1 MSSDINYLTNFYD
14 GCKLKMS
21 GIFIQTRHNVRFSFC
36 ARIFNGVLLCV
47 KRKSCISSDFFLQ
60 RIGELNKAM
69 RISLSL
75 SLLFFGFQ
83 DESGPKHQDMTGG
96 NKGSLVKEDKSRA
109 TRQRIN
115 VDIAVSSKNSKAANP
130 PTGKLPE
137 GRNAGENICTTNF
150 TSCSLGLARFVAMN
164 PR

>member
-1 MSSDINYLTNFYD
+1 MYD
-14 GCKLKMS
+14 SLFALEFLMAYCSVFKR
-21 GIFIQTRHNVRFSFC
+21 QT
-36 ARIFNGVLLCV
+36 
-47 KRKSCISSDFFLQ
+47 CISSDFVLQ

-75 SLLFFGFQ
+75 FFCCQ
-83 DESGPKHQDMTGG
+83 DESGPKHQEMNGG

-115 VDIAVSSKNSKAANP
+115 VDIALASKNSKAANT
-130 PTGKLPE
+130 PTGE
-137 GRNAGENICTTNF
+137 RNAGKNISTTNF
-150 TSCSLGLARFVAMN
+150 TSCSLGLARFVAVN

>member
-1 MSSDINYLTNFYD
+1 MCNAKPGNHL
-14 GCKLKMS
+14 
-21 GIFIQTRHNVRFSFC
+21 
-36 ARIFNGVLLCV
+36 
-47 KRKSCISSDFFLQ
+47 KRKTYISSDFVLQ

-75 SLLFFGFQ
+75 SLSFFFHFQ
-83 DESGPKHQDMTGG
+83 DESGPKHQNMTGG

-109 TRQRIN
+109 TRQTIN
-115 VDIAVSSKNSKAANP
+115 VDIAVASKNSKAANT

-137 GRNAGENICTTNF
+137 GRNAGKNICTTNF
-150 TSCSLGLARFVAMN
+150 TSCSLGLARFVAVN

>member
-1 MSSDINYLTNFYD
+1 MYD
-14 GCKLKMS
+14 SLFALEFLMAYFSVFKR
-21 GIFIQTRHNVRFSFC
+21 QT
-36 ARIFNGVLLCV
+36 
-47 KRKSCISSDFFLQ
+47 CISSDFVLQ

-75 SLLFFGFQ
+75 FFCCQ
-83 DESGPKHQDMTGG
+83 DESGPKHQEMNGG

-115 VDIAVSSKNSKAANP
+115 VDIALASKNSKAANT
-130 PTGKLPE
+130 PTGE
-137 GRNAGENICTTNF
+137 RNAGKNICTTNF
-150 TSCSLGLARFVAMN
+150 TSCSLGLARFVAVN

>member
-1 MSSDINYLTNFYD
+1 MYD
-14 GCKLKMS
+14 SLFALEFLMAYC
-21 GIFIQTRHNVRFSFC
+21 FVF
-36 ARIFNGVLLCV
+36 
-47 KRKSCISSDFFLQ
+47 KRKTCISRNFVLQ

-75 SLLFFGFQ
+75 SFFFCCQ

-115 VDIAVSSKNSKAANP
+115 VDIALASKNSKAANT
-130 PTGKLPE
+130 PTGE
-137 GRNAGENICTTNF
+137 RNAGKNICTTNF
-150 TSCSLGLARFVAMN
+150 TSCSLGLARFVAVN

>member
-1 MSSDINYLTNFYD
+1 MYD
-14 GCKLKMS
+14 SLFALEFLMAYC
-21 GIFIQTRHNVRFSFC
+21 FVF
-36 ARIFNGVLLCV
+36 
-47 KRKSCISSDFFLQ
+47 KRKTCISSDFVLQ

-75 SLLFFGFQ
+75 SLFFYFGFQ

-115 VDIAVSSKNSKAANP
+115 VDIALASKNSKAANT
-130 PTGKLPE
+130 PTG
-137 GRNAGENICTTNF
+137 GRNAGKNICTTNF
-150 TSCSLGLARFVAMN
+150 TSCSLGLA
-164 PR
+164 

>member
-1 MSSDINYLTNFYD
+1 MYD
-14 GCKLKMS
+14 SLFALEFLMAYCFVFKR
-21 GIFIQTRHNVRFSFC
+21 QT
-36 ARIFNGVLLCV
+36 
-47 KRKSCISSDFFLQ
+47 CISSDFVLQ

-75 SLLFFGFQ
+75 SLFFCCQ

-115 VDIAVSSKNSKAANP
+115 VDIAVASKNSKAANT

-137 GRNAGENICTTNF
+137 GRNAGKNICTTNF
-150 TSCSLGLARFVAMN
+150 TSCFLGLARFVAVN

>member
-1 MSSDINYLTNFYD
+1 MYD
-14 GCKLKMS
+14 SLFALEFLMAYCFVFKR
-21 GIFIQTRHNVRFSFC
+21 QT
-36 ARIFNGVLLCV
+36 
-47 KRKSCISSDFFLQ
+47 CISSDFVLQ
-60 RIGELNKAM
+60 QIGELNKAM

-75 SLLFFGFQ
+75 SLFLFFYFGFQ

-115 VDIAVSSKNSKAANP
+115 VDIAVASKNSKAANT

-137 GRNAGENICTTNF
+137 GRNAGKNICTTSF
-150 TSCSLGLARFVAMN
+150 TSCFLGLARFVAVN

>member
-1 MSSDINYLTNFYD
+1 MYD
-14 GCKLKMS
+14 SLFALEFLMAYCFVFKR
-21 GIFIQTRHNVRFSFC
+21 QT
-36 ARIFNGVLLCV
+36 
-47 KRKSCISSDFFLQ
+47 CISSDFVLQ
-60 RIGELNKAM
+60 RIGELNKAR

-75 SLLFFGFQ
+75 SLSFYFGFQ

-115 VDIAVSSKNSKAANP
+115 VDIAVSSKNSKAANT

-137 GRNAGENICTTNF
+137 GRNAGKNICTTNF
-150 TSCSLGLARFVAMN
+150 TSCSLGLARFVAVN

>member
-1 MSSDINYLTNFYD
+1 MAYCFVF
-14 GCKLKMS
+14 KR
-21 GIFIQTRHNVRFSFC
+21 QT
-36 ARIFNGVLLCV
+36 
-47 KRKSCISSDFFLQ
+47 CISSDFVLQ
-60 RIGELNKAM
+60 WIGELNKAM

-75 SLLFFGFQ
+75 FLFFYFGFQ

-115 VDIAVSSKNSKAANP
+115 VDIALASKNSKAANT

-137 GRNAGENICTTNF
+137 GRNAGKNICTTNF
-150 TSCSLGLARFVAMN
+150 TSCSLGLARFVAVN

>member
-1 MSSDINYLTNFYD
+1 MYD
-14 GCKLKMS
+14 SLFALEFLMAYC
-21 GIFIQTRHNVRFSFC
+21 FVF
-36 ARIFNGVLLCV
+36 
-47 KRKSCISSDFFLQ
+47 KRKTCISSDFVLQ

-69 RISLSL
+69 GISLSL
-75 SLLFFGFQ
+75 SLSPSFFGFQ

-109 TRQRIN
+109 TRQRLN
-115 VDIAVSSKNSKAANP
+115 VDIAVASKNSKAANT

-137 GRNAGENICTTNF
+137 GRNAGKNIRTTNF
-150 TSCSLGLARFVAMN
+150 TSCSLGLAKFVAVN

>member
-1 MSSDINYLTNFYD
+1 M
-14 GCKLKMS
+14 
-21 GIFIQTRHNVRFSFC
+21 
-36 ARIFNGVLLCV
+36 
-47 KRKSCISSDFFLQ
+47 
-60 RIGELNKAM
+60 NKAM

-75 SLLFFGFQ
+75 FSFFFCFQ

-115 VDIAVSSKNSKAANP
+115 VDIAVASKNSKAANT

-150 TSCSLGLARFVAMN
+150 TPCSLGLSRFVAVN

>member
-1 MSSDINYLTNFYD
+1 MAYCFV
-14 GCKLKMS
+14 
-21 GIFIQTRHNVRFSFC
+21 F
-36 ARIFNGVLLCV
+36 
-47 KRKSCISSDFFLQ
+47 KRKTCISSDFVLQ
-60 RIGELNKAM
+60 QIGELNKAM

-75 SLLFFGFQ
+75 FFYFGFQ

-109 TRQRIN
+109 IRQRIN
-115 VDIAVSSKNSKAANP
+115 VDIALASKSSKAANT

-137 GRNAGENICTTNF
+137 GRNAGKNICTTNF
-150 TSCSLGLARFVAMN
+150 TSCSLDLARFVAVN